1 MSEVSELKEINDAQ
15 HEALL
20 ERINTVDAS
29 LIQRINSIG
38 LINKVLLTVIIA
50 LFSIILTVLLSINK
64 YSEKA
69 YKVRVETLST
79 MQTILDT
86 TNHNVLWTHRVYNEE
101 ISKNTVRSVN
111 NEKKLKDHEI
121 RITKVEKKV
130 GIR

>member
-1 MSEVSELKEINDAQ
+1 MSEVSELREINDAQ
-15 HEALL
+15 HKALL

-29 LIQRINSIG
+29 LLQRINSIG
-38 LINKVLLTVIIA
+38 LINKILLTVIIA

-86 TNHNVLWTHRVYNEE
+86 TNNNIKWTHSIYNKE
-101 ISKNTVRSVN
+101 ISKNTKRSID
-111 NEKKLKDHEI
+111 NEKELKDHEI
-121 RITKVEKKV
+121 RIVKVEKKV

>member
-1 MSEVSELKEINDAQ
+1 MSELNELKEINETQ
-15 HEALL
+15 HKALL

-29 LIQRINSIG
+29 LLQRINSIG
-38 LINKVLLTVIIA
+38 LVNKVLLTVIIA
-50 LFSIILTVLLSINK
+50 LFSIILTILLSINR

-86 TNHNVLWTHRVYNEE
+86 TNHNALWTHRVYNEE
-101 ISKNTVRSVN
+101 ISKNTVRSAN
-111 NEKKLKDHEI
+111 NEKELKDHEI